1 MNLANSR
8 AILGLTTKATPTSTA
23 VNGSVQ
29 IGNNPQTLTF
39 PDADVAYSIRAFFA
53 EGNPELDLELTTGVT
68 TGSTAFIAGAAQVE
82 TATAAGTASA
92 SGNVTTTV
100 TSAGMAGSPLAITT
114 AILNGDTAATW
125 AGKVRTT
132 LAANTVIA
140 SRFTVSGTSTAI
152 VLTRKPGGTLTD
164 DNETVNLF
172 LATDSTLNIA
182 LAGPA
187 GVTAEPTSA
196 NTVVGTVT
204 SGVLIRDGDGK
215 DFEGVTIPALIVYG
229 ALFVNS
235 ANGTVQVS
243 SDADVTLMPISGN
256 SSVLFA
262 SANSS
267 EILGNDSTLTITG
280 DNATILTITVI
291 GLDAS

>member
-8 AILGLTTKATPTSTA
+8 ATLGLTTKATPTSTA

-29 IGNNPQTLTF
+29 IGDNPQTLTF
-39 PDADVAYSIRAFFA
+39 SNADVAYSLRAFFA
-53 EGNPELDLELTTGVT
+53 AGSPELDLELTTGVT
-68 TGSTAFIAGAAQVE
+68 TGSTAFVEGAAQVE

-132 LAANTVIA
+132 LAANATIA
-140 SRFTVSGTSTAI
+140 ARFTVGGTSTSI
-152 VLTRKPGGTLTD
+152 VLTRKPGDSLTD
-164 DNETVNLF
+164 GNETVNLF
-172 LATDSTLNIA
+172 LATDATLNIA
-182 LAGPA
+182 LAGPS
-187 GVTAEPTSA
+187 GVSAAPTSA
-196 NTVVGTVT
+196 GTVVGTVT

-215 DFEGVTIPALIVYG
+215 DFEGVTIPTLDVNG
-229 ALFVNS
+229 VLFVNS
-235 ANGTVQVS
+235 DSGNLLVGSNDLT
-243 SDADVTLMPISGN
+243 DMPIAGN

-262 SANSS
+262 SSNSS
-267 EILGNDSTLTITG
+267 ALLSEDSALTISG
-280 DNATILTITVI
+280 SSTILTITVL
-291 GLDAS
+291 GTDAS